1 MHPLRNSLQL
11 QTASAWLGRSKPQ
24 VSRNYLFLLDLMTL
38 LAILVSALSHSLP
51 LSPFLPLRLS
61 LSLCPSVLLA
71 SQVSVIP
78 YGREQ
83 ARAAA
88 LGASQRPVVLRVG
101 NSGLRR
107 SSRFIPC
114 QPFAATCSVSAPS
127 PGRTLQVRLT
137 SPDLPQVGCRLFV
150 GVSGAK
156 PACQCWLSKG
166 EQSLMTLIHAL
177 KLSSQ
182 ALYLDPEGSAPA
194 MFVEFIWCSDLLRC
208 MPLLALAA
216 SDSLSDAP
224 I

>member
-11 QTASAWLGRSKPQ
+11 QAASAWLGRSKPQ
-24 VSRNYLFLLDLMTL
+24 VSTNYLFLLDLMTL

-71 SQVSVIP
+71 PQVSVIP

-101 NSGLRR
+101 NSGLGR
-107 SSRFIPC
+107 SSRFKPC
-114 QPFAATCSVSAPS
+114 QPFAATCSGAPS
-127 PGRTLQVRLT
+127 QGRTLQVRLT

-156 PACQCWLSKG
+156 PDCQCG
-166 EQSLMTLIHAL
+166 
-177 KLSSQ
+177 
-182 ALYLDPEGSAPA
+182 
-194 MFVEFIWCSDLLRC
+194 
-208 MPLLALAA
+208 
-216 SDSLSDAP
+216 
-224 I
+224 